1 LFAFSSISGLCP
13 LTLILAAHNLS
24 ALKES
29 SEKEIQQLTTNA
41 QDLEEKLKE
50 AQESLKKTTAEL
62 QSKSNAYNAVQIE
75 LCAAKIK
82 VNGHKPEME
91 EKANKI
97 LLLEEKLANALL
109 AVGDTSKNHEA
120 LLRKNNEFM
129 TQVKSLTKDVE
140 SKDKKI
146 AQFENLSKTTKKE
159 LDMLKTNAENRIVK
173 VGELEAKLAV
183 KSKEVEDL
191 NKETASKNESLTTL
205 GKELT
210 EAKGML
216 DNMKNSELSI
226 KADLTN
232 SEEALSK
239 SNQEVGNLRFQLME
253 NSNML
258 QNTQKELQ
266 ESLKIKKEQDTLI
279 SHLKRSSQVMT
290 NDLKISKDEIEDL
303 NANKNLAHK
312 EGNLLQEEL
321 VATKEKLKNAEM
333 NLL

>member
-1 LFAFSSISGLCP
+1 
-13 LTLILAAHNLS
+13 
-24 ALKES
+24 
-29 SEKEIQQLTTNA
+29 
-41 QDLEEKLKE
+41 
-50 AQESLKKTTAEL
+50 
-62 QSKSNAYNAVQIE
+62 
-75 LCAAKIK
+75 
-82 VNGHKPEME
+82 ME